1 MVSQV
6 HQELYLILFALAISF
21 SFLSTLHMRYL
32 ITIIIVLLFSY
43 VAYIHLDAVSNER
56 LKDGTSKEDSI
67 NKDIQGRREINS
79 SIFYNDRFPKKLK
92 YITKNNE
99 LMDILTNIR
108 FVRKFSDSRYGDLI
122 LNANKLMKIYIYM
135 LVGRYDINTYIPM
148 FTDIRDNSLEIMQS
162 LIMIIPKRLKHTYGL
177 DTYGEIDRSINRFTE
192 ETQEMLDTVSRYARI
207 HLGEE
212 YVIDTM
218 YDTYHN

>member
-43 VAYIHLDAVSNER
+43 IAYIYLDAISNER

-67 NKDIQGRREINS
+67 NKDIKGRREINS
-79 SIFYNDRFPKKLK
+79 SVFYNDRFPKKLK

-192 ETQEMLDTVSRYARI
+192 ETKEMLDTVSRYARI

-218 YDTYHN
+218 YDAYHN